1 MGRAG
6 RSDVRMP
13 TEERVEG
20 VSRMRWRLVWR
31 WLAPGTAVCV
41 ALLVSACASAPSSAS
56 GAGDHADTPT
66 QATATATVSTLGG
79 TPLPASGGAAVLGGN
94 LSTFVGKYGQPD
106 SLSDPTN
113 GRYNFGDGRLAAY
126 TDVFAGDPYAHRVL
140 GVDDRAPAGQPWSP
154 SAANRLCT
162 SFSPP
167 DARFVG
173 ELPITGSQGLAGVD
187 EVYQSASLANAFPAA
202 RFLDASGNPTQPGSF
217 DIEYLYPAVNQSGS
231 YASCSLL
238 IGTQHTNGEAANA
251 SRGMP
256 DA

>member
-1 MGRAG
+1 
-6 RSDVRMP
+6 MP
-13 TEERVEG
+13 TDERIGG
-20 VSRMRWRLVWR
+20 VTRMRGRRVWR
-31 WLAPGTAVCV
+31 WLAPGAAACA
-41 ALLVSACASAPSSAS
+41 ALLVSACASAPSSPS
-56 GAGDHADTPT
+56 GADTSPL
-66 QATATATVSTLGG
+66 ATATATVSTLGG

-94 LSTFVGKYGQPD
+94 LSAFVGKYGQPD

-154 SAANRLCT
+154 TAANRLCT
-162 SFSPP
+162 SFSPT

-187 EVYQSASLANAFPAA
+187 EVYQSASLARAFPAA

-231 YASCSLL
+231 YASCALL

-251 SRGMP
+251 SRGIP